1 MASVAFNVQFR
12 SNAMPIR
19 MAVEKTGDCGPN
31 DISIGKATLHGAS
44 GSLPLND
51 RIAIPTGTPGGG
63 VERWLDPEPIHRLL
77 TPLRSEAPSSNR
89 VSIATPVSLRQ
100 MGGEE

>member
-1 MASVAFNVQFR
+1 MKNMAILNMTVNGVSGVLMVQFR

-31 DISIGKATLHGAS
+31 DISSGKATLHGAS

-51 RIAIPTGTPGGG
+51 RIAIPTGTPG
-63 VERWLDPEPIHRLL
+63 
-77 TPLRSEAPSSNR
+77 
-89 VSIATPVSLRQ
+89 
-100 MGGEE
+100 